1 MVRTTENFALMIGT
15 FVPKNPL
22 YKENFRKARFG
33 FEIRAEALK
42 LFHSNGTQW
51 ANGLTKSILEKFILK
66 YCFGRFMMSDSC
78 LYLMGWDSQG
88 ELRVKRWREG
98 VSYENS
104 RDWDRSSVGF

>member
-1 MVRTTENFALMIGT
+1 MVRTTENFELMIGT

-42 LFHSNGTQW
+42 LFHSNVTQW
-51 ANGLTKSILEKFILK
+51 ANGLTKSVLEKFILR
-66 YCFGRFMMSDSC
+66 YCFGRFMMNDSC
-78 LYLMGWDSQG
+78 LYLLGWNGRG
-88 ELRVKRWREG
+88 ELVAERWREG

-104 RDWDRSSVGF
+104 RDWNKSSVGF